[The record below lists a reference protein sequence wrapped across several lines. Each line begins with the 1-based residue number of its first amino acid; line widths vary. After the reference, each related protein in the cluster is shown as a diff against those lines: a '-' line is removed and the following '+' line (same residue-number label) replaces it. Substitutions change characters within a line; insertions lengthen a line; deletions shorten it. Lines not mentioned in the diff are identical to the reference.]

1 MQSVTQ
7 NLDEVYEAEPESVAR
22 ARSQISFYAAS
33 MGATRTQIDSLRL
46 AVSEAMT
53 NAVVHGY
60 RGSQGSIQLTAGV
73 TGRQLW
79 VVVRDTGQGMQP
91 VADRPGLGL
100 GLGLIAQISDH
111 MTIIPRREG
120 GTELRM
126 RFDLVPDASSGQAG
140 RDSPAMMLAVASPS
154 RT

>member
-1 MQSVTQ
+1 MQSVAHK
-7 NLDEVYEAEPESVAR
+7 LDELYTSEPESVSR
-22 ARSQISFYAAS
+22 ARSRIAVYAAS
-33 MGATRTQIDSLRL
+33 MGATRAQIDGVRL

-53 NAVVHGY
+53 NALVHGY
-60 RGSQGSIQLTAGV
+60 RGSPGRIQLSAGV

-79 VVVRDTGQGMQP
+79 VVIRDAGEGMRP

-100 GLGLIAQISDH
+100 GLSLIAQISDH
-111 MTIIPRREG
+111 MTIIPRRQG

-126 RFDLVPDASSGQAG
+126 RFDLGPDTSSGQAG
-140 RDSPAMMLAVASPS
+140 RDVPAMMLAVAAPS